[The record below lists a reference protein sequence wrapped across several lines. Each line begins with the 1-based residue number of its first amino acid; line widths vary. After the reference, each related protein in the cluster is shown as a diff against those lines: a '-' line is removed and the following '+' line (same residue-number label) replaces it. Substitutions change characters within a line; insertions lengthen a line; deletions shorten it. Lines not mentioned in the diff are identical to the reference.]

1 MANQPKREF
10 VEAPAGHGKTEAIA
24 LEVLKNQTNKKIL
37 VLTHTN
43 AGVNSLRKRLRKKN
57 ARSSQFEIQT
67 IDSFCLN
74 FSRFYP
80 SVSGIPKRFEDIS
93 DIDYKKARDGAIRIF
108 SKPDLRKFLRLKYC
122 CLIVDEYQDCSK
134 SQHDLVMQL
143 SEEIDCLVFGDP
155 MQGIFDFDSEGFC
168 WDNDLCKNFQKK
180 QSIELN
186 TPFRWINNNNE
197 ELGEWI
203 KLAREQLV
211 NGKRSLNQAPLN
223 GNVEFINHVVEPDE
237 FDRKAATEI
246 CKNVPKSGS
255 VLALVYDK
263 ERPSLHHS
271 IAKNMYRTSL
281 QSIEKVES
289 SKLLNI
295 LNNLDAFLSS
305 FRRPPVSLYN
315 LLRDFAKACMTGTPP
330 LAQSLASKLSEFPKK
345 SIDELRE
352 SGKRLQGYNKILYGM
367 LLDIYEDKNS
377 HESIKIILEI
387 MNYIEKSS
395 EKQFRKELWHSA
407 LDAIRNYQKGEFKT
421 LKESGFM
428 VRQKVSFIGR
438 YFNRVIGTTFL
449 TKGLEFDHVI
459 ILNSSRLNDK
469 NFYVAISRACKS
481 LTFIDLI
488 EK

>member
-10 VEAPAGHGKTEAIA
+10 VEAPAGHDKTEAIA

-74 FSRFYP
+74 ISRFYP

-93 DIDYKKARDGAIRIF
+93 DIDYKKARDGAIKIF
-108 SKPDLRKFLRLKYC
+108 SKPDLRKFIRLKYC

-168 WDNDLCKNFQKK
+168 WDNDLCNNFQKN

-186 TPFRWINNNNE
+186 TP
-197 ELGEWI
+197 
-203 KLAREQLV
+203 
-211 NGKRSLNQAPLN
+211 
-223 GNVEFINHVVEPDE
+223 
-237 FDRKAATEI
+237 
-246 CKNVPKSGS
+246 
-255 VLALVYDK
+255 Y
-263 ERPSLHHS
+263 
-271 IAKNMYRTSL
+271 
-281 QSIEKVES
+281 EKVES
-289 SKLLNI
+289 SKLLNF
-295 LNNLDAFLSS
+295 LNSLDVFLRS
-305 FRRPPVSLYN
+305 FRRPPISLYN
-315 LLRDFAKACMTGTPP
+315 LLRNDFAKACMTGTPP
-330 LAQSLASKLSEFPKK
+330 LHNSLASKLSEFSKK
-345 SIDELRE
+345 SINELRE
-352 SGKRLQGYNKILYGM
+352 SGKRLQGNNKILYGM

-377 HESIKIILEI
+377 YESIKIILKI
-387 MNYIEKSS
+387 MNFIEKSS
-395 EKQFRKELWHSA
+395 AKKFRKELWNSA
-407 LDAIRNYQKGEFKT
+407 LDAIRNYQKCEFKT

-438 YFNRVIGTTFL
+438 YFNRVIGTTLL